1 MWQKGLRQ
9 AVLSIVPII
18 GVCSEVIGERNLIPS
33 YIRVL
38 RIRCGI
44 ISSKDVDSVSRR
56 MPLLREGAKAES
68 FVMEMSLKCG

>member
-1 MWQKGLRQ
+1 MAEKIETGCIEYCAR
-9 AVLSIVPII
+9 II
-18 GVCSEVIGERNLIPS
+18 GVCTEVIGERDLMSSNIK
-33 YIRVL
+33 VL

-44 ISSKDVDSVSRR
+44 ISSKDVDNVSRR